1 MEYGAWMSVGELKVP
16 FGLVFDPLSGLMA
29 LVVSG
34 IGALIH
40 IYSVGYMA
48 QEKGYARY
56 FAYLNLFVFFM
67 LTLVLGSSLPLL
79 FVGWE
84 GVGLCSYLLIGFYF
98 ETEVASAAGLKAFLA
113 NRVGDLGMVIGMMGL
128 FACFGTLTVS
138 EILTQVGGLRPEVGF
153 GLLTFATLML
163 FVGATGKSAQ
173 LPLYIWLPDAMAGP
187 TPVSALIHAATMVT
201 AGLLQRDIKKV
212 LAYSTVSQLGYMF
225 LGLGAGGFAAGFFHL
240 FTHAWFKALLF
251 LGAGSVIMAM
261 HHEQDLFKMGGLKAK
276 LPVTFW
282 TMAIATL
289 CIIGFPGTS
298 GFASKD
304 EILYL
309 AFLKS
314 PVLWAMGV
322 AGACCT
328 AFYMARLFTL
338 TFFGEPRDAHAYEHA
353 QESPRTM
360 ILPLAAL
367 ATGAVLAVFLGWP
380 AAFGGSF
387 RIEHLLAP
395 ALRFG
400 QTATAE
406 AAHHEGSPLLL
417 ATLST
422 LLALGSAAFGYATYR
437 GGLAVSEARAAK
449 FPVLH
454 RVVLAKYYVDEALEA
469 TLYSFIRWLGNLL
482 WKLVDVILIDG
493 LGVNGPGVMTA
504 ITGDFTA
511 LFQTGRVRN
520 YTLGMALGVLA
531 LLYIFL
537 T

>member
-1 MEYGAWMSVGELKVP
+1 MVTAGIFMICRLA
-16 FGLVFDPLSGLMA
+16 PLF
-29 LVVSG
+29 
-34 IGALIH
+34 
-40 IYSVGYMA
+40 
-48 QEKGYARY
+48 Q
-56 FAYLNLFVFFM
+56 
-67 LTLVLGSSLPLL
+67 LTP
-79 FVGWE
+79 
-84 GVGLCSYLLIGFYF
+84 I
-98 ETEVASAAGLKAFLA
+98 
-113 NRVGDLGMVIGMMGL
+113 
-128 FACFGTLTVS
+128 TLTV
-138 EILTQVGGLRPEVGF
+138 IAWVGG
-153 GLLTFATLML
+153 ATAL
-163 FVGATGKSAQ
+163 F
-173 LPLYIWLPDAMAGP
+173 
-187 TPVSALIHAATMVT
+187 AATI
-201 AGLLQRDIKKV
+201 GLLQRDIKKV

-422 LLALGSAAFGYATYR
+422 ILALGSAAFGYATYR

-449 FPVLH
+449 FPALH
-454 RVVLAKYYVDEALEA
+454 RIVLAKYYVDEALEA